1 MTQKFKIS
9 IGVIT
14 PIVIILLS
22 IYVFCYIFGLNPKV
36 SSFYI
41 EIVLLITSILLI
53 YFFTKCKIIY
63 FNLSKIELKN
73 FFKIAIVSYIVAF
86 LLQFISG
93 LTYHIFLN
101 PLHKNIDKQCIF
113 EILFLLF
120 IFPLSNELMFRGF
133 LLNMLESL
141 RKYTIRIT
149 NNIVLSFSV
158 LISGIISGGIILP
171 YLIFN
176 QYHLI
181 VIFTTISATIMGVL
195 AGYFQEKYNN
205 FTAALLV
212 NYSYT
217 LVSVVGIII
226 SIIIN

>member
-22 IYVFCYIFGLNPKV
+22 IYVFNYILGFNPKV
-36 SSFYI
+36 SSFYF
-41 EIVLLITSILLI
+41 EFVLLITSLLLI
-53 YFFTKCKIIY
+53 YFFTKRKIIY
-63 FNLSKIELKN
+63 FNLSKIELN
-73 FFKIAIVSYIVAF
+73 DFFKIAIVSYTMAI

-93 LTYHIFLN
+93 LTYLIFQK
-101 PLHKNIDKQCIF
+101 PLHDKIDKQCMI
-113 EILFLLF
+113 ELLFFLF

-133 LLNMLESL
+133 SLNMLESL
-141 RKYTIRIT
+141 KKYTIRIT
-149 NNIVLSFSV
+149 KNIELTYST
-158 LISGIISGGIILP
+158 LISGIISGGIILL

-181 VIFTTISATIMGVL
+181 IIFITISVIVMGVF

-205 FTAALLV
+205 FAAALLV

-217 LVSVVGIII
+217 LVSALGIII